1 MNLQTIAKQLE
12 RIQDQNQRRNKM
24 KNAKTTANEVPPPY
38 IWARGYLIQLN
49 NYEFMGDS
57 EPTDPY
63 NAHLFVNIDEARA
76 ELYEIRASKC
86 VVFDSRNGFPR
97 IVATELKADFVSVVK

>member
-1 MNLQTIAKQLE
+1 
-12 RIQDQNQRRNKM
+12 M
-24 KNAKTTANEVPPPY
+24 KNPTTTTREVLPSY
-38 IWARGYLIQLN
+38 VWARGYLIQLN
-49 NYEFMGDS
+49 NYEFMGDT

-63 NAHLFVNIDEARA
+63 SAHLFTNIDDARA

>member
-1 MNLQTIAKQLE
+1 MNT
-12 RIQDQNQRRNKM
+12 NKPRPTV
-24 KNAKTTANEVPPPY
+24 KNDVPPPY

-63 NAHLFVNIDEARA
+63 NANLFVSLDEAKA
-76 ELYEIRASKC
+76 NLHEIRADQS

-97 IVATELKADFVSVVK
+97 IVSVELKADFVKVLA